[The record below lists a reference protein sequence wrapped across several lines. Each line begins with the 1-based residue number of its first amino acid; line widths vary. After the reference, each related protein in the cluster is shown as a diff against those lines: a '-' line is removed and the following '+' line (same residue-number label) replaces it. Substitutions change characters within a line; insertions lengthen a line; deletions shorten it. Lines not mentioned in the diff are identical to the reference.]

1 MTAGFCPQCGS
12 GRSGDLR
19 YCANCGFDFSSTPQ
33 GQTASVAPTTP
44 VAPATGQAVAQPSGR
59 QWNASNIG
67 LIAAGVALVVAPLL
81 PFVTATA
88 AFVGTL
94 TRSGVE
100 LVGLEAFLLSVFGA
114 LLIATGVQRAGG
126 KKIGRALPIVASLG
140 AALLTGWYFSQVSE
154 RVDRIGSDVGVASI
168 GVGLWLAVG
177 GAIVGLL
184 LSLRRPDASWT

>member
-1 MTAGFCPQCGS
+1 M
-12 GRSGDLR
+12 
-19 YCANCGFDFSSTPQ
+19 
-33 GQTASVAPTTP
+33 
-44 VAPATGQAVAQPSGR
+44 
-59 QWNASNIG
+59 
-67 LIAAGVALVVAPLL
+67 
-81 PFVTATA
+81 
-88 AFVGTL
+88 
-94 TRSGVE
+94 
-100 LVGLEAFLLSVFGA
+100 GLEAFLLSLFGA